1 MKRPAITPAMRLA
14 VLKAHK
20 ATVMC
25 SECGKDVSVADVQ
38 IDHHLALVDG
48 GAHDVDNLR
57 PLCPDPCHRIKS
69 AREHVANCKAK
80 RLLKKHSNPTPQ
92 GTMKSAGF
100 NKAWTKK
107 MDGTVIRR
115 DSK

>member
-14 VLKAHK
+14 VLKAHG

-25 SECGKDVSVADVQ
+25 SNCGSSEMIGDVHL
-38 IDHHLALVDG
+38 DHHLALVDG
-48 GAHDVDNLR
+48 GAHEVENLR
-57 PLCPDPCHRIKS
+57 PICIVCHKEKS

-115 DSK
+115 DTK

>member
-14 VLKAHK
+14 VLKDHK
-20 ATVMC
+20 ASVMC
-25 SECGKDVSVADVQ
+25 SECGRDVPVAEAQ

-48 GAHDVDNLR
+48 GAHEVDNLR
-57 PLCPDPCHRIKS
+57 PLCPGCHKVKS

-80 RLLKKHSNPTPQ
+80 RLLKKHSNLTPE
-92 GTMKSAGF
+92 GKIKSRPFAGSRKF
-100 NKAWTKK
+100 
-107 MDGTVIRR
+107 DGKINWR

>member
-14 VLKAHK
+14 VLKARG

-25 SECGKDVSVADVQ
+25 SECGKLVPVTEVQ

-48 GAHDVDNLR
+48 GEHSVENLR
-57 PLCPDPCHRIKS
+57 PLCPPCHRIKS

-80 RLLKKHSNPTPQ
+80 RLLKKHSSPTPE
-92 GTMKSAGF
+92 GKIKSRPFAGSRKF
-100 NKAWTKK
+100 
-107 MDGTVIRR
+107 DGTPVWRN
-115 DSK
+115 K